1 MRPPF
6 PARIQV
12 GARSTVLAVL
22 AVSALLSVV
31 PWRAHAAGS
40 QARSAMPWKEAG
52 LTERQ
57 AAAQLLSRFTYG
69 QRPGDVDR
77 VVAIGLDRWFEQQ
90 LAGNL
95 PDPQVAERLRPYPA
109 LAMSNEEVFHR
120 YPTNGMILAEMRQE
134 GLLPGKKAGG
144 NFANP
149 ANPANAANAANAAA
163 PGDLDKDEIKQKARG
178 FAREKGY
185 RPERELLG
193 QVMTQKL
200 VRAVYSENQLTEVM
214 TDFWFNHFNVSLT
227 NNRVRPYLLSYERDA
242 IRPNVLGHF
251 RDLLEATARHPA
263 MLVYLD
269 NAQSSAAMNAET
281 TMADEMERLPRRRPG
296 RLGQAAGAGKGKKER
311 GLNENYARE
320 LMELHTLGVDGG
332 YTQKDVVEVARA
344 FTGWSVLP
352 YGPGRRQAENRLAR
366 VQRVGGLGFQEQGD
380 FLFRADIHDSGV
392 KVVLGQTLPAR
403 RGIEDGEQVLDILA
417 SEKATARHLATQ
429 LAARFVADQP
439 PPALVDRLAGAYQ
452 KSQGGVGDIRQVLRA
467 LVASP
472 EFWSPAARGVKI
484 KSPFEL
490 AASAIRAV
498 HGDLSDPKETL
509 QWVAKIGQPLYAY
522 QAPTG
527 YPDRAESWVNTG
539 SLLNRMNFGLQLA
552 SGRVR
557 GVNVDLAALS
567 GGHEPESREQALH
580 TYAGLLMPERDLT
593 HAIELLKPMV
603 TAPDL
608 ARRIDE
614 ATPDLP
620 PADGKAGSAGGAG
633 GTGGRAARAANA
645 GNAEDA
651 EEEMIFGDL
660 PNPVAGKANRPSK
673 EGRRAVRAN
682 LPEPTPIE
690 EVVGVILGSPEFQR
704 R

>member
-1 MRPPF
+1 MRPPLE
-6 PARIQV
+6 ARAQAI
-12 GARSTVLAVL
+12 ARSIAAVAVL
-22 AVSALLSVV
+22 AGLAVGV
-31 PWRAHAAGS
+31 PWRAHAASAGS
-40 QARSAMPWKEAG
+40 RSLPAMPWKEAG

-57 AAAQLLSRFTYG
+57 AAAQLLARFTYG
-69 QRPGDVDR
+69 QRPGDVEK
-77 VVAIGLDRWFEQQ
+77 VVALGLDRWFEQQ
-90 LAGNL
+90 LAGHL

-109 LAMSNEEVFHR
+109 LAMSSEEVFHR

-134 GLLPGKKAGG
+134 GLLPGKKAGAAAA
-144 NFANP
+144 NLANP
-149 ANPANAANAANAAA
+149 PGAAN
-163 PGDLDKDEIKQKARG
+163 PGDLDKDEIKQKARV

-281 TMADEMERLPRRRPG
+281 TMADEMERLPRQRPG

-332 YTQKDVVEVARA
+332 YTQEDVVEVARA

-352 YGPGRRQAENRLAR
+352 YGPGRQQAENRLAR

-417 SEKATARHLATQ
+417 SQKATARHLATQ
-429 LAARFVADQP
+429 IAARFVADQP
-439 PPALVDRLAGAYQ
+439 PPALVDRLAAVYLR
-452 KSQGGVGDIRQVLRA
+452 SPGGTGDIRQVLRA

-498 HGDLSDPKETL
+498 HGDLRDPKETL

-567 GGHEPESREQALH
+567 ALSGGHEPESREQALH
-580 TYAGLLMPERDLT
+580 TYAHLLMPERDLT
-593 HAIELLKPMV
+593 HAIEVLKPMV

-614 ATPDLP
+614 ATPGT
-620 PADGKAGSAGGAG
+620 AQAGKTASMGAAGAS
-633 GTGGRAARAANA
+633 
-645 GNAEDA
+645 AEDA

-660 PNPVAGKANRPSK
+660 PAAGRPKQLSK
-673 EGRRAVRAN
+673 EERRAARAS
-682 LPEPTPIE
+682 LPEPTPVE